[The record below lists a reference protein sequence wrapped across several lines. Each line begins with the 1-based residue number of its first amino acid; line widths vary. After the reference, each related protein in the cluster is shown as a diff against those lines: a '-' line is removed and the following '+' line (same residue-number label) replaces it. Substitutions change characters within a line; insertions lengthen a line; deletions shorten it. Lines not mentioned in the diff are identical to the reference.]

1 VLIFSPA
8 IDHPSSGVRICSR
21 FNNGSYYPAGDDH
34 VRVGKGAAY
43 DVNIPWPHGQFGDSD
58 YLPVWENMLMPV
70 AHEYNP
76 DMVLIS
82 VGFDSG
88 ECRSLHTW
96 NTPTSWSIPTTER
109 TFLFKLLIKFL
120 RNEHGNIAEV
130 LQLLAKVR
138 TNCYM

>member
-8 IDHPSSGVRICSR
+8 IDPSSGVA
-21 FNNGSYYPAGDDH
+21 FENMLNNGSFYPAGDERNYDH
-34 VRVGKGAAY
+34 VRVGKGAGY
-43 DVNIPWPHGQFGDSD
+43 NVNIPWPNGQFGDSD
-58 YLPVWENMLMPV
+58 YLAVCENILMPV

-96 NTPTSWSIPTTER
+96 TTPTSLSISTTER

-120 RNEHGNIAEV
+120 RNEHGNIAKV
-130 LQLLAKVR
+130 LQLLAKV
-138 TNCYM
+138 